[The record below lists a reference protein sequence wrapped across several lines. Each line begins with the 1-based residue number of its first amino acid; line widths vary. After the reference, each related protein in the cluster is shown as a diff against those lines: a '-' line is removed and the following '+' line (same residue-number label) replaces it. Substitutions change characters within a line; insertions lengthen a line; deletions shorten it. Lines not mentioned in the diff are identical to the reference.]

1 MASAPLPGTSKMS
14 CMNQLTSDLPGVAV
28 YLDDIL
34 ISGKTAEDHLS
45 NLRRLLKRLNDRGL
59 RCRIQKCVFAQDSVT
74 YLGHTISRD
83 GISKGPKADA
93 VTKICQHSPTSHS
106 YAHSWVLCSSTT
118 SSCPTCPPSRSRC
131 TYHLTEKHTKWK
143 WEEPQQDAFQKL
155 KQMLTNNTVLVHF
168 DPSCPVGISCDA
180 SESGV
185 GAVLFHRYKDNS
197 ERPIAKASKT
207 LTDAQK
213 RYPQI
218 QKEALSIIFALKKY
232 HQFLYGRP
240 FIIVTDHKLL
250 ISMFGPNTT
259 TPMLAAN
266 RLARWSLML
275 SQYDYTI
282 EYRSTKQHGNADAL
296 SRLPVGPDLP
306 FDGEEGDN

>member
-1 MASAPLPGTSKMS
+1 
-14 CMNQLTSDLPGVAV
+14 
-28 YLDDIL
+28 
-34 ISGKTAEDHLS
+34 
-45 NLRRLLKRLNDRGL
+45 
-59 RCRIQKCVFAQDSVT
+59 
-74 YLGHTISRD
+74 
-83 GISKGPKADA
+83 
-93 VTKICQHSPTSHS
+93 
-106 YAHSWVLCSSTT
+106 
-118 SSCPTCPPSRSRC
+118 
-131 TYHLTEKHTKWK
+131 
-143 WEEPQQDAFQKL
+143 
-155 KQMLTNNTVLVHF
+155 MLTNNTVLAHF

-197 ERPIAKASKT
+197 ERPIANASKT

-240 FIIVTDHKLL
+240 FILVTDRKPL
-250 ISMFGPNTT
+250 ISMFGPNTA

-296 SRLPVGPDLP
+296 SRLPVGPDLS
-306 FDGEEGDN
+306 FDGEEGNNDVDTVCTIRVINSQLQPHSRNQLKDATNRDPVLSEVKRYVREGWPQKIDTPDVQEFKKYAVSLSVTDDCLINGNRVVIPEAMQPQILDILHLGHFGMQRMKQLARSAVYWPHIDSQIEDTCRGCVSGHCVLCRTSEQTSKASQPPLDDA

>member
-1 MASAPLPGTSKMS
+1 M
-14 CMNQLTSDLPGVAV
+14 
-28 YLDDIL
+28 
-34 ISGKTAEDHLS
+34 
-45 NLRRLLKRLNDRGL
+45 
-59 RCRIQKCVFAQDSVT
+59 
-74 YLGHTISRD
+74 
-83 GISKGPKADA
+83 
-93 VTKICQHSPTSHS
+93 
-106 YAHSWVLCSSTT
+106 
-118 SSCPTCPPSRSRC
+118 
-131 TYHLTEKHTKWK
+131 WK

-155 KQMLTNNTVLVHF
+155 KQMLTNNTVLAHF

-185 GAVLFHRYKDNS
+185 GAVLFHCYKDNS
-197 ERPIAKASKT
+197 ERPIANASKP

-240 FIIVTDHKLL
+240 FILVTDHKPL
-250 ISMFGPNTT
+250 ISMFGPNTA
-259 TPMLAAN
+259 TPMLPAN

-275 SQYDYTI
+275 NQYDYTI

-296 SRLPVGPDLP
+296 SRLPVGPDLS
-306 FDGEEGDN
+306 FDGEEGDNDVDTVCTIRVINSQLQPHSRSQLKDATNRDPILSEVKRYVREGCPQKIDITEVQEFKKYAASLSVTDDCVINGNRVVIPEAM